1 MSAPITMIISSV
13 LMVFRGSYSRY
24 LKKVVWMD
32 FFNKLL
38 NIPDCDDLPNL
49 QELKAA
55 IDQEVYAMDS
65 ELQKHIRTLTN
76 LLFKR

>member
-1 MSAPITMIISSV
+1 ME
-13 LMVFRGSYSRY
+13 
-24 LKKVVWMD
+24 

-49 QELKAA
+49 LELKAS
-55 IDQEVYAMDS
+55 IDNEGCAMDS

>member
-1 MSAPITMIISSV
+1 MGV
-13 LMVFRGSYSRY
+13 GSFMYCIPPSRY
-24 LKKVVWMD
+24 LKKNVWMD

-38 NIPDCDDLPNL
+38 NIPDCDNLPNL
-49 QELKAA
+49 QELRDAV
-55 IDQEVYAMDS
+55 DTEVQAMDS